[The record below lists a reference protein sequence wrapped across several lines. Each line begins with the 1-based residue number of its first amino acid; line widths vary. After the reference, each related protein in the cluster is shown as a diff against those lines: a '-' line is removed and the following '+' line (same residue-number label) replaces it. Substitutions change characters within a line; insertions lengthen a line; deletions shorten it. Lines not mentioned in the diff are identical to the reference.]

1 MSRRDCLCRAIK
13 QYMNDGVRRLIVPGR
28 FEAVL
33 HEGTTLDGLIL
44 DFVKKAELD
53 YVLGSTCKALKDA
66 NPQAQAFHAAL
77 DRCLGL
83 DKPAHP
89 GRPRWYD
96 HRLPLKKPL
105 IDRDDLRDVLYK
117 MLEADP
123 ENPRVMTVRG
133 AAPGKTWCRWL
144 IQHVAEELDL
154 EPPVHMDLLEV
165 GSVDGL
171 ARQLVDKLGLP
182 YADFQARFSTE
193 VREGKYFNN
202 WLSGES
208 RVFGRGR
215 RWILVFDHIA
225 KPGVPQD
232 VSNTVIDLA
241 IRAMNR
247 ELTNVWVILL
257 DCPETDALE
266 ENDLPFEEEV
276 KPIPKDM
283 ITDFVD
289 WLVAQRRAAGDDGA
303 AVPPEVRALIEQP
316 FPLGKPEL
324 TLLRRRIVRWLR
336 EGP

>member
-1 MSRRDCLCRAIK
+1 
-13 QYMNDGVRRLIVPGR
+13 MNDAIRRLIVPDR
-28 FEAVL
+28 FAGVL
-33 HEGTTLDGLIL
+33 HESTTLDGLIL

-53 YVLGSTCKALKDA
+53 NSLVETCQTLKAE
-66 NPQAQAFHAAL
+66 NAQAREFHAEL

-83 DKPAHP
+83 DNPTP
-89 GRPRWYD
+89 SSRPRWYD
-96 HRLPLKKPL
+96 HRLPLNKPL
-105 IDRDDLRDVLYK
+105 IDRDDLRAGLYK

-154 EPPVHMDLLEV
+154 EPPVYIDLLGGE
-165 GSVDGL
+165 SVDGL
-171 ARQLVDKLGLP
+171 ARQLVDKIGLP
-182 YADFQARFSTE
+182 YTDFQARFSTE

-202 WLSGES
+202 WFSGES
-208 RVFGRGR
+208 RYFGSGK
-215 RWILVFDHIA
+215 RWLLVFDHIA
-225 KPGVPQD
+225 KDGVPQD

-257 DCPETDALE
+257 DCPVTDALE
-266 ENDLPFEEEV
+266 ESDLPFEEEV
-276 KPIPKDM
+276 KPIPKDL

-289 WLVAQRRAAGDDGA
+289 WLVKHRRAAGDNNA
-303 AVPPEVRALIEQP
+303 AVPLDVQDLLEKP
-316 FPLGKPEL
+316 FPLGKQEM
-324 TLLRRRIVRWLR
+324 TLLRQRIVRWMR